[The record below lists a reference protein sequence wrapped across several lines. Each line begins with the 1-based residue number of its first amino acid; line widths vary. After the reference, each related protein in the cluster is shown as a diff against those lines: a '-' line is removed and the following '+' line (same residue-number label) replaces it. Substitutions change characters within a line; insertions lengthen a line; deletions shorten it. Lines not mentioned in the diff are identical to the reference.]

1 MVKFSAL
8 DSLKSGVKG
17 FHFSSFYQD
26 GIQQSSSPVHCNS
39 ILLEGSQLW
48 PPFCFLVSAERLLM
62 ESTLTPF
69 QQGKEVALLW
79 GVSRVSSHCLQVWG
93 EMGTLLAFE
102 VSCVPRPAAA
112 PPVLRDFS

>member
-48 PPFCFLVSAERLLM
+48 PPFCFLVSAVKDQQSPEKARLVLSLSGPKD
-62 ESTLTPF
+62 EHP
-69 QQGKEVALLW
+69 G
-79 GVSRVSSHCLQVWG
+79 SRRLI
-93 EMGTLLAFE
+93 
-102 VSCVPRPAAA
+102 
-112 PPVLRDFS
+112 PP